1 MSNTNWGVFAYK
13 WKDNTVTS
21 YWMGSASNVLRG
33 CGCGIGG
40 VEFDYKSTID
50 RIVDVTLTDYVRL
63 NTRFKKLKREDS
75 GRIKN
80 CKLGELRDSVTKNLF
95 GNGDIQVILFD
106 DRTNEFFTGFVKST
120 EPMVRLPIS

>member
-1 MSNTNWGVFAYK
+1 MTDYNFGVFAYK

-21 YWMGSASNVLRG
+21 YWMGSASNVLR
-33 CGCGIGG
+33 GCGIGG

-80 CKLGELRDSVTKNLF
+80 CKLDELRDSVFKNLS

-106 DRTNEFFTGFVKST
+106 DRTNEFFTGLVKST